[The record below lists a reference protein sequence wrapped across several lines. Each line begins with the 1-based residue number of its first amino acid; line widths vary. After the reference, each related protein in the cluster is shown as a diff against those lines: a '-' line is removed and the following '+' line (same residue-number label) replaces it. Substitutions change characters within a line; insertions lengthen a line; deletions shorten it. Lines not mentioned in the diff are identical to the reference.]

1 MAQQV
6 QMAVDIQDSRP
17 TRPANRI
24 LLGLPASEFARLEP
38 RFERVVLPQNTV
50 LQPADEEIE
59 HVYFPVQG
67 VASLVVSGSEGEQV
81 DTAIVGNEGMV
92 GLPVFLG
99 TGRMPVLAV
108 VQVNMEAERLG
119 AADLRAELQ
128 QGGQLVNLLQRYS
141 QMVLVEMAQ
150 LILCNRAHSLEQRA
164 ARWIL
169 QINDRLASGAPLAVT
184 QDFLASMLGA
194 NRPKVTAVLQSLRA
208 AGLVSY
214 TRGNLQ
220 IDNESA
226 LEARA
231 CACYRTIRD
240 ELDRLL
246 STTEQYDITGP
257 R

>member
-1 MAQQV
+1 MAQLV
-6 QMAVDIQDSRP
+6 QMAVDIRDAQP
-17 TRPANRI
+17 ARPANRI
-24 LLGLPASEFARLEP
+24 LLGLPASEFARLAP
-38 RFERVVLPQNTV
+38 RLERVVLPQNFV

-59 HVYFPVQG
+59 HVYFPVRG
-67 VASLVVSGSEGEQV
+67 AASLLVSGTEGEQV

-99 TGRMPVLAV
+99 TGRMPVQAV
-108 VQVNMEAERLG
+108 VQVSMEAQRLS
-119 AADLRAELQ
+119 ATDLRTELQ
-128 QGGQLVNLLQRYS
+128 RGGELVNILQRYS
-141 QMVLVEMAQ
+141 QMVVVELAQ
-150 LILCNRAHSLEQRA
+150 LILCNRAHSLERRT

-169 QINDRLASGAPLAVT
+169 QINDRLAGAPLAVT

-194 NRPKVTAVLQSLRA
+194 NRPKVTAVLQFLRA
-208 AGLVSY
+208 AGLVTY

-220 IDNESA
+220 VRDASA
-226 LEARA
+226 LESHA

-246 STTEQYDITGP
+246 ATTERHDITAT

>member
-1 MAQQV
+1 MAQLV
-6 QMAVDIQDSRP
+6 QMAVDIRDAQP
-17 TRPANRI
+17 ARPANRI
-24 LLGLPASEFARLEP
+24 LLGLPASEFARLAP
-38 RFERVVLPQNTV
+38 QLERVVLPQNFV

-59 HVYFPVQG
+59 HVYFPVRG
-67 VASLVVSGSEGEQV
+67 VASLLVNGSEGEQV

-99 TGRMPVLAV
+99 TGRMPVQAV
-108 VQVNMEAERLG
+108 VQVSMEAQRLR
-119 AADLRAELQ
+119 ATDLRTELRR
-128 QGGQLVNLLQRYS
+128 GGELVNILQRYS
-141 QMVLVEMAQ
+141 QMVVVELAQ
-150 LILCNRAHSLEQRA
+150 LILCNRAHSLERRT

-169 QINDRLASGAPLAVT
+169 QINDRLAASAPLAVT

-208 AGLVSY
+208 AGLVTY

-220 IDNESA
+220 VRDASA
-226 LEARA
+226 LESHA

-246 STTEQYDITGP
+246 ATTERHDITAT

>member
-1 MAQQV
+1 MV
-6 QMAVDIQDSRP
+6 QEIHLAVDIGGSGP
-17 TRPANRI
+17 VRPANRI
-24 LLGLPASEFARLEP
+24 LLGLPAPEFARLEP
-38 RFERVVLPQNTV
+38 RLERVVLPQNTV

-59 HVYFPVQG
+59 HVFFPVRG
-67 VASLVVSGSEGEQV
+67 VASLMVTGPEGEQV

-99 TGRMPVLAV
+99 TGRMPVMAV
-108 VQVNMEAERLG
+108 VQVDMEAQRL
-119 AADLRAELQ
+119 AVADLRAELER
-128 QGGQLVNLLQRYS
+128 GGQLVNLLQRYT
-141 QMVLVEMAQ
+141 QMVLVELAQ
-150 LILCNRAHSLEQRA
+150 LILCNRAHSLERRA

-169 QINDRLASGAPLAVT
+169 QMNDRMSVGAPLAIT

-194 NRPKVTAVLQSLRA
+194 NRPKVTAALQSLRA

-220 IDNESA
+220 VGDASE
-226 LEARA
+226 LEANA
-231 CACYRTIRD
+231 CTCYRTIRD

-246 STTEQYDITGP
+246 STTERYDITAG